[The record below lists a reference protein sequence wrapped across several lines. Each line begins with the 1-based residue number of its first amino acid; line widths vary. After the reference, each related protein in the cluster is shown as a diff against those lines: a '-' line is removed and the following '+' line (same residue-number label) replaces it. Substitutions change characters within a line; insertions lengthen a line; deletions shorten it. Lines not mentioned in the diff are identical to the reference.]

1 MPEGMVSFEVDAPI
15 DRVWPFLSDM
25 RQVGRCVP
33 GVEGVEVLNDRSARW
48 DLRVRIGP
56 LSQSMQI
63 TTETV
68 EQVPLHHG
76 KFRGNADLLE
86 IIGTIDLTPTGL
98 RTKVVYTMSVSAKG
112 PLSRILDNFIRS
124 KLKAQTEE
132 FAANVKR
139 ALEGES

>member
-1 MPEGMVSFEVDAPI
+1 MVSFEVDAPI

-25 RQVGRCVP
+25 RQVGRCIP
-33 GVEGVEVLNDRSARW
+33 GVEDVEVLDDRRARW
-48 DLRVRIGP
+48 DLRVRMGP
-56 LSQSMQI
+56 LSQSMRI

-68 EQVPLHHG
+68 EQVPPQHG
-76 KFRGNADLLE
+76 KFRGNADLVEL
-86 IIGTIDLTPTGL
+86 IGTIDLTPAGP

-139 ALEGES
+139 ALEG